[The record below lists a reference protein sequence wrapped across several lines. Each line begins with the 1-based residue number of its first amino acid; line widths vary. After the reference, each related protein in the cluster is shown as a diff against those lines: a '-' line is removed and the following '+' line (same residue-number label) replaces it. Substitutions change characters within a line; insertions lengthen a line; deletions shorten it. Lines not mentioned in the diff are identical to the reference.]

1 MEGKEI
7 KTDIY
12 INKFDYKPKSK
23 IFIGKDNVFTIYT
36 EQKIKFI
43 KSNDIYLITEK
54 DTNEE
59 VQEKLNKIKR
69 GSE

>member
-1 MEGKEI
+1 MAFDL
-7 KTDIY
+7 TDEELKATRRM
-12 INKFDYKPKSK
+12 NGAD
-23 IFIGKDNVFTIYT
+23 
-36 EQKIKFI
+36 KIKFI

-69 GSE
+69 GRK

>member
-1 MEGKEI
+1 MA
-7 KTDIY
+7 
-12 INKFDYKPKSK
+12 FDLDDQELKATR
-23 IFIGKDNVFTIYT
+23 IMNGAD
-36 EQKIKFI
+36 KIKFI

>member
-1 MEGKEI
+1 MA
-7 KTDIY
+7 
-12 INKFDYKPKSK
+12 FDLDEDEYLATRKMNGADKL
-23 IFIGKDNVFTIYT
+23 
-36 EQKIKFI
+36 KFI

-69 GSE
+69 GRK

>member
-1 MEGKEI
+1 MA
-7 KTDIY
+7 
-12 INKFDYKPKSK
+12 FDLDEEELKATRRT
-23 IFIGKDNVFTIYT
+23 NVAD
-36 EQKIKFI
+36 KLKFI

-69 GSE
+69 GRE